1 MPVITIVDPY
11 TRLPVS
17 FTGTEIGHSSTRS
30 PDRVTG
36 ALPDRWNEQRAW
48 KIPRADGTFSWK
60 FAKYGYSLIYHAEG
74 TRCRSRDGLAGSP
87 ADVDALPDDA
97 EPCPRCRPLPPERL
111 ADAKDAG
118 TLIAIRYEFPRI
130 EITDCATPDD
140 VIMSA
145 ALKRSRSTHQTSV
158 MLSGPAREL
167 IAQCMADPDFRA
179 GAGQLPRAV

>member
-1 MPVITIVDPY
+1 VPVITIVDPY

-30 PDRVTG
+30 PDARTG
-36 ALPDRWNEQRAW
+36 QLPDRWNEQRAW
-48 KIPRADGTFSWK
+48 KIPRSDGSFTWK
-60 FAKYGYSLIYHAEG
+60 FAKYGYSVIYHAAD

-87 ADVDALPDDA
+87 ATVDDLPDDA
-97 EPCPRCRPLPPERL
+97 VPCPRCRPAPPEDL

-118 TLIAIRYEFPRI
+118 TLVPVRYEFPRI

-140 VIMSA
+140 VIMAA
-145 ALKRSRSTHQTSV
+145 ALKRSRDTHQVSV
-158 MLSGPAREL
+158 MLSGPARDL
-167 IAQCMADPDFRA
+167 IAQCMADDDFRA